1 MYRDRG
7 NQGKRSIFMK
17 NKIHRHIII
26 GIFAVA
32 VFTSSGAT
40 EDTIGVHVSDMQQSI
55 VQVALEEGVTPEI
68 AANAMVDKA
77 AEINLKFVGRQR
89 IYRQLL
95 KKGKASGHLE
105 IFQFCDLDDAHNL
118 VQLNP
123 IFAAFMPCRIAMVE
137 DKGGR
142 VWLMTFNLDMVINNK
157 MLTPAEGEIAIRV
170 NQNMLKVLVAG
181 ATGKP

>member
-1 MYRDRG
+1 MEKPIRLH
-7 NQGKRSIFMK
+7 FFA
-17 NKIHRHIII
+17 
-26 GIFAVA
+26 GIFALGVA
-32 VFTSSGAT
+32 MSAGAA
-40 EDTIGVHVSDMQQSI
+40 ENKIGVHVSDVQQSI

-68 AANAMVDKA
+68 AANAMIEKA
-77 AEINLKFVGRQR
+77 TEINLKFVGRQR
-89 IYRQLL
+89 IYRQFL
-95 KKGKASGHLE
+95 KSGKDSGHLE

-137 DKGGR
+137 DREGR
-142 VWLMTFNLDMVINNK
+142 VWLMTFNLDMVINDK